1 MVTTALSRAP
11 GRLALALPLQRRG
24 AGALG
29 ALVVA
34 GAACLALGDVGGA
47 GVLSLGTT
55 LFAYIAL
62 AQAWNILGGFSG
74 QMSLGVGAFVGTSA
88 YAMALTM
95 TRLGWSW
102 PAGMA
107 AGVVVAGTLS
117 GLLAFPLLRLKGDYF
132 AVGTLAATMAL
143 DAWFD
148 NWSFVNKST
157 GVSVPIQ
164 AVPGQTEMYLIGL
177 VVALIAVGSAIVM
190 RWSTFGVRLLAIR
203 EDDLAAPLLGVNVFG
218 YRLVVMVVSGMLIG
232 LAGGVFALSLVSF
245 VPDAMFAM
253 SWTIEAL
260 VMVVIG
266 GMGTVIGPI
275 VGAVAVYYGI
285 TTELANFPTLSL
297 FFEGGLL
304 LVVVRFVPGGL
315 WPFVVRSTRWLLER
329 RGPTVR
335 IARATPPP
343 SPPSPPSS

>member
-1 MVTTALSRAP
+1 MATTALSRAP
-11 GRLALALPLQRRG
+11 GPVAPALPLHRRG
-24 AGALG
+24 VVALG

-55 LFAYIAL
+55 LFAYVAL

-88 YAMALTM
+88 YTVALTM

-102 PAGMA
+102 LPGMVAGM
-107 AGVVVAGTLS
+107 VVAGALS
-117 GLLAFPLLRLKGDYF
+117 ALLAFPLLRLKGDYF

-148 NWSFVNKST
+148 NWSFVNKSM

-164 AVPGQTEMYLIGL
+164 AVPGQTEMYVIGL
-177 VVALIAVGSAIVM
+177 VVALLAVGSAIVM

-203 EDDLAAPLLGVNVFG
+203 EDDLAARLMGVNVSG

-245 VPDAMFAM
+245 VPDGMFAM

-304 LVVVRFVPGGL
+304 LVIVRFVPGGL
-315 WPFVVRSTRWLLER
+315 WPFVVRTARRSLEWCGTAIR
-329 RGPTVR
+329 S
-335 IARATPPP
+335 ARATR
-343 SPPSPPSS
+343 PPSS